1 MECRVS
7 ETEEGIVNF
16 LTQTKEGIISPTI
29 CKKIFISYRE
39 KIMTKEQR
47 QRRKKERRNK
57 RIKNRKP
64 NKLLQSMSPENF
76 AHHPYRF
83 DGKPSIP
90 KTSKEL
96 CEMNEINSEEDLYKN
111 IYFLDW
117 TYEGQTIWDEGKG
130 ESIPHGFGKE
140 VFTKVSSIYD
150 GISSQEQEMSYEG
163 GFKNN
168 KRDGYGIVTLNTGS
182 TWEGSFKDGLRHGK
196 GYANFKS
203 ANNFISSGR
212 DLIESRDE
220 FVNGRQVGDI
230 EMVYE
235 DGATSIIPLNEFTTF
250 KDTYY
255 TSSQQELEE
264 GREYGELCVQ

>member
-1 MECRVS
+1 
-7 ETEEGIVNF
+7 
-16 LTQTKEGIISPTI
+16 
-29 CKKIFISYRE
+29 
-39 KIMTKEQR
+39 MTKEQR
-47 QRRKKERRNK
+47 QQRKKENRNQRK
-57 RIKNRKP
+57 KNRKP
-64 NKLLQSMSPENF
+64 NKLFQLMSPVVSENLQR
-76 AHHPYRF
+76 RF

-96 CEMNEINSEEDLYKN
+96 CEMNEIKSEEDLYKN

-117 TYEGQTIWDEGKG
+117 TYEGQTIWDGEKD
-130 ESIPHGFGKE
+130 ESIPHGYGKE

-235 DGATSIIPLNEFTTF
+235 DGATTIIPLNEFTTF

-264 GREYGELCVQ
+264 CRDFGELCVQ